1 MSTFKKITD
10 FIESKTD
17 AIVGLERLLTSIPAM
32 APESDGD
39 GELKKCEALEKYLKE
54 AGFSNFERLDAP
66 DERVSSKIRPNLI
79 VTIPGKNDKERLWI
93 MSHLDVVP
101 PGDLSKWESDPWT
114 VIEKDGKLIGRGVED
129 NQQGLVSSVFAA
141 LAFIKLGI
149 TPEHT
154 IKLLF
159 VADEE
164 VGSQYGII
172 YLLNKHNLFTNDDLI
187 LVPDGGDPKGETIE
201 IAEKTGL
208 WLKVITKGVQ
218 THASMPNTGKNAF
231 VAACGLAL
239 RLNDLENHFNKKDD
253 LFSPNYSTFQPTK
266 KEANVPNVNTIPGDD
281 VFYVDCRILPSYDV
295 NEVLKEMQKRASE
308 VEKKY
313 GVDIKFEYD
322 EPEVSP
328 ATPKDAKIV
337 SLLSSAVKKV
347 KGIETSTI
355 GIGGGTVAACLRAK
369 GFNAVVWS
377 SLDDSCHQPN
387 EYAFIKNIVSD
398 AKVMAAMMFGVENI

>member
-10 FIESKTD
+10 FIESKTND
-17 AIVGLERLLTSIPAM
+17 IIGLERLLTSIPAM

-231 VAACGLAL
+231 VAACDLAL
-239 RLNDLENHFNKKDD
+239 SLNDLENHFNKKDD
-253 LFSPNYSTFQPTK
+253 
-266 KEANVPNVNTIPGDD
+266 
-281 VFYVDCRILPSYDV
+281 
-295 NEVLKEMQKRASE
+295 
-308 VEKKY
+308 
-313 GVDIKFEYD
+313 
-322 EPEVSP
+322 
-328 ATPKDAKIV
+328 
-337 SLLSSAVKKV
+337 
-347 KGIETSTI
+347 
-355 GIGGGTVAACLRAK
+355 
-369 GFNAVVWS
+369 
-377 SLDDSCHQPN
+377 
-387 EYAFIKNIVSD
+387 
-398 AKVMAAMMFGVENI
+398 